1 MNFKSLVRL
10 NSSKVND
17 IDYKLCNF
25 FSCKSSF
32 TVPLETDAL
41 YTALHYVQVLLQH
54 YLWVLA
60 GRKVNKLIGF
70 EGSMYVIEKTLAFV
84 LPFKT
89 IPCSFFPEVLRFYS
103 SISSMPSWIQA
114 TSIVEVK
121 RFVKLYL
128 MSYLMS
134 VINATLGKCWSGG
147 GKECEHLGLKAG
159 AGHSLLWRELSAS
172 HKTTEAPNSPV

>member
-1 MNFKSLVRL
+1 MH
-10 NSSKVND
+10 
-17 IDYKLCNF
+17 F

-32 TVPLETDAL
+32 TVPLEADAL

-89 IPCSFFPEVLRFYS
+89 IPCSSFPEVLRFYS
-103 SISSMPSWIQA
+103 SISSIPSWIQA
-114 TSIVEVK
+114 TSILKVK

-128 MSYLMS
+128 TSYPMSE
-134 VINATLGKCWSGG
+134 INATLGKCWSGG

-159 AGHSLLWRELSAS
+159 ARHCRLWRELSAS
-172 HKTTEAPNSPV
+172 YKTTEAPNSPV